1 MIAFIKGVI
10 EDIDTDKLVIG
21 QNGMGYNVFV
31 TSGILSGVYRVGE
44 TIKLYTYLSVKE
56 DSMTLFG
63 FETKDELALFRKLIG
78 VSGIGPKGALSLLS
92 YMTIN
97 ELRLAILSDDAK
109 AISKTPGIGAKTA
122 SRIIIELKDKIDLES
137 VFGNNNADAA
147 VESGGD
153 DSIRNDA
160 VEALAALGYSPSQA
174 LNVIRTIPVSEEDSV
189 EAIIKIALKK
199 LI

>member
-10 EDIDTDKLVIG
+10 EEIDIDKVVIE
-21 QNGMGYNVFV
+21 QNGMGYNVFA
-31 TSGILSGVYRVGE
+31 TSRILSGIYRTGE

-63 FETKDELALFRKLIG
+63 FETKDELGLFRKLIS
-78 VSGIGPKGALSLLS
+78 VSGIGPKGAIGLLS
-92 YMTIN
+92 NMTID

-137 VFGNNNADAA
+137 VFGNNNAV
-147 VESGGD
+147 VESNGD
-153 DSIRNDA
+153 DNIRNDA
-160 VEALAALGYSPSQA
+160 VEALVALGYSPSQA
-174 LNVIRTIPVSEEDSV
+174 LNVIRTISISEEDSV
-189 EAIIKIALKK
+189 EAIIKNALKK